1 MRNVASE
8 ADSRCFS
15 SSSLSCGDVL
25 EGLVRRKRGTPICW
39 YSCAKIMPSRRLSIP
54 AFEFSLLAEGVVV
67 ALSFEAFDESGV
79 ASPSVKNRMQKSR
92 ILFGFERLHCSA

>member
-1 MRNVASE
+1 
-8 ADSRCFS
+8 
-15 SSSLSCGDVL
+15 
-25 EGLVRRKRGTPICW
+25 
-39 YSCAKIMPSRRLSIP
+39 
-54 AFEFSLLAEGVVV
+54 LLAEGVVV